1 MLRFT
6 IMNVTVDL
14 VWQRE
19 SALGEGP
26 IWHEGRLWWVDITG
40 GDLLAFDPATGE
52 KQSWKPGGQ
61 LGTIVPRKLGGWLI
75 AGDSGFF
82 FFDPETG
89 RREDIDSPPADMMN
103 GRFNDG
109 KCDPMGRFFA
119 GTIDMDGHAAFFRLD
134 PDLRWERLL
143 TDVTISNG
151 LVWWNDRFYYIDS
164 ANRQVDVFDYEV
176 ETGRISN
183 RRLAFSTEPH
193 PGVPDGMTIDREG
206 NLWVAFY
213 GGAQI
218 VGFDR
223 ETGATLATIPVPA
236 LQPTACWF
244 GGEDLGDLYITT
256 AAQNMNES
264 DFVKYPLSGSVF
276 RCRPGS
282 QGHPAVA
289 FSG

>member
-1 MLRFT
+1 MS
-6 IMNVTVDL
+6 VSVDL

-26 IWHEGRLWWVDITG
+26 IWHEGKLWWVDISG
-40 GDLLAFDPATGE
+40 GDLLSFDPATGD
-52 KQSWKPGGQ
+52 KSSWKPGGQ
-61 LGTIVPRKLGGWLI
+61 LGTIVPRSSGGWLI
-75 AGDSGFF
+75 AGDTGFF
-82 FFDPETG
+82 FFDPVTG
-89 RREDIDSPPADMMN
+89 QRDDLDSPPATMMN

-109 KCDPMGRFFA
+109 KCDPSGRFFA

-134 PDLRWERLL
+134 PNLRWERLL

-151 LVWWNDRFYYIDS
+151 LTWWEDKFYYIDS
-164 ANRQVDVFDYEV
+164 KLRWVDVFDTNA
-176 ETGRISN
+176 ETGAITN
-183 RRLAFSTEPH
+183 RRLAFSTEQL
-193 PGVPDGMTIDREG
+193 PGLPDGMTIDRDG
-206 NLWVAFY
+206 TLWIAFY
-213 GGAQI
+213 GGAQV

-256 AAQNMNES
+256 AAQSMN
-264 DFVKYPLSGSVF
+264 DDDQARYPLTGSLF
-276 RCRPGS
+276 RFRPGS
-282 QGHPAVA
+282 IGLSTVA

>member
-1 MLRFT
+1 MS
-6 IMNVTVDL
+6 VSVDL

-26 IWHEGRLWWVDITG
+26 IWHEGKLWWVDISG
-40 GDLLAFDPATGE
+40 GDLLSFDPATGD
-52 KQSWKPGGQ
+52 KSSWKPGGQ
-61 LGTIVPRKLGGWLI
+61 LGTIVPRSSGGWLI
-75 AGDSGFF
+75 AGDTGFF
-82 FFDPETG
+82 FFDPVTG
-89 RREDIDSPPADMMN
+89 QRDDLDSPLATMMN

-109 KCDPMGRFFA
+109 KCDPSGRFFA

-134 PDLRWERLL
+134 PNLRWERLL

-151 LVWWNDRFYYIDS
+151 LTWWEDKFYYIDS
-164 ANRQVDVFDYEV
+164 KLRRVDVFDTNA
-176 ETGRISN
+176 ETGAITN
-183 RRLAFSTEPH
+183 RRLAFSTEQL
-193 PGVPDGMTIDREG
+193 PGLPDGMTIDRDG
-206 NLWVAFY
+206 TLWIAFY
-213 GGAQI
+213 GGAQV

-256 AAQNMNES
+256 AAQSMN
-264 DFVKYPLSGSVF
+264 DDDQARYPLSGSLF

-282 QGHPAVA
+282 IGLSTVA

>member
-1 MLRFT
+1 MS
-6 IMNVTVDL
+6 VSVDL

-26 IWHEGRLWWVDITG
+26 IWHEGKLWWVDISG
-40 GDLLAFDPATGE
+40 GDLLSFDPATGD
-52 KQSWKPGGQ
+52 KSSWKPGGQ
-61 LGTIVPRKLGGWLI
+61 LGTSVPRSSGGWLI
-75 AGDSGFF
+75 AGDTGFF
-82 FFDPETG
+82 FFDPVTG
-89 RREDIDSPPADMMN
+89 QRDDLDSPLATMMN

-109 KCDPMGRFFA
+109 KCDPSGRFFA

-134 PDLRWERLL
+134 PNLRWERLL

-151 LVWWNDRFYYIDS
+151 LTWWEDKFYYIDS
-164 ANRQVDVFDYEV
+164 KLRRVDVFDTNA
-176 ETGRISN
+176 ETGAITN
-183 RRLAFSTEPH
+183 RRLAFSTEQL
-193 PGVPDGMTIDREG
+193 PGLPDGMTIDRDG
-206 NLWVAFY
+206 TLWIAFY
-213 GGAQI
+213 GGAQV

-256 AAQNMNES
+256 AAQSMN
-264 DFVKYPLSGSVF
+264 DDDQARYPLSGSLF

-282 QGHPAVA
+282 IGLSTVA

>member
-1 MLRFT
+1 MS
-6 IMNVTVDL
+6 VSVDL

-26 IWHEGRLWWVDITG
+26 IWHEGKLWWVDISG
-40 GDLLAFDPATGE
+40 GDLLSFDPATGD
-52 KQSWKPGGQ
+52 KSSWKPGGQ
-61 LGTIVPRKLGGWLI
+61 LGTIVPRSSGGWLI
-75 AGDSGFF
+75 AGDTGFF
-82 FFDPETG
+82 FFDPVTG
-89 RREDIDSPPADMMN
+89 QRDDLDSPPVTMMN

-109 KCDPMGRFFA
+109 KCDPSGRFFA

-134 PDLRWERLL
+134 PNLRWERLL

-151 LVWWNDRFYYIDS
+151 LTWWEDKFYYIDS
-164 ANRQVDVFDYEV
+164 KLRRVDVFDTNA
-176 ETGRISN
+176 ETGAITN
-183 RRLAFSTEPH
+183 RRLAFSTEQL
-193 PGVPDGMTIDREG
+193 PGLPDGMTIDRDG
-206 NLWVAFY
+206 TLWIAFY
-213 GGAQI
+213 GGAQV

-236 LQPTACWF
+236 LQLTACWF

-256 AAQNMNES
+256 AAQSMN
-264 DFVKYPLSGSVF
+264 DDDQARYPLSGSLF

-282 QGHPAVA
+282 IGLSTVA

>member
-1 MLRFT
+1 MS
-6 IMNVTVDL
+6 VSVDL

-26 IWHEGRLWWVDITG
+26 IWHEGKLWWVDISG
-40 GDLLAFDPATGE
+40 GDLLSFDPATGD
-52 KQSWKPGGQ
+52 KSSWKPGGQ
-61 LGTIVPRKLGGWLI
+61 LGTIVPRSSGGWLI
-75 AGDSGFF
+75 AGDTGFF
-82 FFDPETG
+82 FFDPVTG
-89 RREDIDSPPADMMN
+89 QRDDLDSPPATMMN

-109 KCDPMGRFFA
+109 KCDPSGRFFA

-134 PDLRWERLL
+134 PNLRWERLL

-151 LVWWNDRFYYIDS
+151 LTWWEDKFYYIDS
-164 ANRQVDVFDYEV
+164 KLRWVDVFDTNA
-176 ETGRISN
+176 ETGAITN
-183 RRLAFSTEPH
+183 RRLAFSTEQL
-193 PGVPDGMTIDREG
+193 PGLPDGMTIDRDG
-206 NLWVAFY
+206 TLWIAFY
-213 GGAQI
+213 GGAQV

-256 AAQNMNES
+256 AAQSMN
-264 DFVKYPLSGSVF
+264 DDDQARYPLSGSLF

-282 QGHPAVA
+282 IGLSTVA